1 MEGYKDTDII
11 LKTLWDEPGCGKVFF
26 YVIDETEHEDVG
38 YGYDTFHSKIERDSH
53 CESVIKGIVGLA
65 EALNLSF
72 RQEGEYIYLE
82 EV

>member
-1 MEGYKDTDII
+1 MTKLTVRLVKSDFLNRTIQQ
-11 LKTLWDEPGCGKVFF
+11 DE
-26 YVIDETEHEDVG
+26 YDSEIVINDVG

-82 EV
+82 GK